1 MPYFVKIIQRSKLRD
16 SLDKEGGNFKLCTSE
31 ENPSLIALFME
42 TGKKEKTMEILGKSQ
57 FSAINIS
64 VLAGLKGTS
73 SKNIERLSKENFSAE
88 FTESSLGS
96 SFTYQIIRSL
106 IVAFILMAIV
116 VFITFRVFVPG
127 LAVIFAAIFDII
139 VSMGFMNILGI
150 KLSIPTAAALL
161 LLIGY
166 SVDTDILLTTRI
178 LKRKASGSLNERIFE
193 SIKTG
198 TTMTFSA
205 IGALLIGYLVTNSF
219 VMESMFLVI
228 IMGLVADLFSTWLV
242 NVYILKL
249 YVERREKNG

>member
-1 MPYFVKIIQRSKLRD
+1 MGDIENLKQAL
-16 SLDKEGGNFKLCTSE
+16 E
-31 ENPSLIALFME
+31 EFL
-42 TGKKEKTMEILGKSQ
+42 
-57 FSAINIS
+57 NI
-64 VLAGLKGTS
+64 
-73 SKNIERLSKENFSAE
+73 RLSKENFSAE